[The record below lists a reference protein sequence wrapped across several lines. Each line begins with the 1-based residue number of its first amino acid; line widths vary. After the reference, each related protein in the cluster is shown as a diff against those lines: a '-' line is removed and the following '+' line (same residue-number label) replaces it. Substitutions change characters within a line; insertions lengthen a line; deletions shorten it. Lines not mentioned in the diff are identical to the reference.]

1 MITAMEAKAIRSDW
15 VGQVIDGRFTLLQW
29 LGGSDRSGVF
39 LTELPGPQARK
50 AAIKLTIADSDEV
63 IENHMAGWA
72 ATRPLSHPHLMRLLQ
87 TGRCEMGDDILLYSV
102 SEYAEEVLSE
112 ILPERALLPDEAREM
127 LVLVLDALAYLHGK
141 GLVHGHLKPSN
152 ILVVDDKLKLS
163 GDSLQVAGETGKP
176 LPLKSIYEAPER
188 ASGIVAPG
196 GDLWSLGVT
205 LVEAL
210 TQQPPAWDKSTNEDP
225 VVPKSITQP
234 FAGIARGCMRA
245 DPMGRCT
252 LDNVRNWLGS
262 GQAPKESAGKIETET
277 PRKSPSTALVA
288 AVLVMVAA
296 VGAIVWRSH
305 NSQSPVPTAVAL
317 PDAGQNAVE
326 AKTTQEVKT
335 QEQAQEQPV
344 AAPPDS
350 QAQAQEAPAA
360 AASMPQAQPPVQ
372 EQAPAAAPAPPP
384 QAQPASS
391 QSAGNPALVGPGT
404 NDVVAQ
410 QVMPDVLPKALS
422 SIHGGFA
429 VRIRVTVD
437 GAGNV
442 SEATF
447 DSEGPS
453 KYFANAAMKAAQQWK
468 FKPGQV
474 GSWLL
479 QYRFTRDGAEVTTAA
494 AH

>member
-1 MITAMEAKAIRSDW
+1 
-15 VGQVIDGRFTLLQW
+15 
-29 LGGSDRSGVF
+29 
-39 LTELPGPQARK
+39 
-50 AAIKLTIADSDEV
+50 
-63 IENHMAGWA
+63 
-72 ATRPLSHPHLMRLLQ
+72 MRLLQ

-102 SEYAEEVLSE
+102 SEYAEEVLCE
-112 ILPERALLPDEAREM
+112 ILPGRALLPDEAREM
-127 LVLVLDALAYLHGK
+127 LGPILDVLAYLHGK

-152 ILVVDDKLKLS
+152 ILVVDDKVKLS

-188 ASGIVAPG
+188 AEGIVAPG

-210 TQQPPAWDKSTNEDP
+210 TQQTPAWDKSTDEDP
-225 VVPKSITQP
+225 DVPKSIPQP
-234 FAGIARGCMRA
+234 YAGIARGCLRA
-245 DPMGRCT
+245 DPMGRCS
-252 LDNVRNWLGS
+252 LDNVKNWLGS
-262 GQAPKESAGKIETET
+262 GQPVKEPAGKTETEA
-277 PRKSPSTALVA
+277 PRKSPSPALVA

-296 VGAIVWRSH
+296 VGVIVWRSH
-305 NSQSPVPTAVAL
+305 NSQPSAPTAAVSSN
-317 PDAGQNAVE
+317 AGQQPVE
-326 AKTTQEVKT
+326 ARTTPEVQTQEP
-335 QEQAQEQPV
+335 AQEQP
-344 AAPPDS
+344 AAAAPDS

-360 AASMPQAQPPVQ
+360 AAETPQAQPLVP
-372 EQAPAAAPAPPP
+372 EQAPAAAPAPNP
-384 QAQPASS
+384 QAQPAVS

-404 NDVVAQ
+404 NEAVVQ
-410 QVMPDVLPKALS
+410 QVMPDVQPKALA

-429 VRIRVTVD
+429 VRIRVAVD

-442 SEATF
+442 SDATF

-468 FKPGQV
+468 FKPGQA
-474 GSWLL
+474 GSWML

>member
-1 MITAMEAKAIRSDW
+1 MEAKAIRSDW

-50 AAIKLTIADSDEV
+50 AAIKLTIADSDED

-127 LVLVLDALAYLHGK
+127 LGPVLDALAYLHGK

-262 GQAPKESAGKIETET
+262 GQPPKEPAGKTETET
-277 PRKSPSTALVA
+277 PRKSSSTALIA

-296 VGAIVWRSH
+296 VGVIVWRSH
-305 NSQSPVPTAVAL
+305 SSQPPAPIAAASPN
-317 PDAGQNAVE
+317 AGQQAVE
-326 AKTTQEVKT
+326 AKTTPEVKT

-344 AAPPDS
+344 AAPLDS

-360 AASMPQAQPPVQ
+360 AAATPQTQPPVQ
-372 EQAPAAAPAPPP
+372 EQAPAAAVQAPTP
-384 QAQPASS
+384 QAQHAAS
-391 QSAGNPALVGPGT
+391 QGAGNPALVGPGT
-404 NDVVAQ
+404 NDAVVQ

-442 SEATF
+442 SDATF

-453 KYFANAAMKAAQQWK
+453 KYFANAAMKAARQWK
-468 FKPGQV
+468 FKPGQA
-474 GSWLL
+474 GSWML
-479 QYRFTRDGAEVTTAA
+479 QYRFTQDGAEVTTAA